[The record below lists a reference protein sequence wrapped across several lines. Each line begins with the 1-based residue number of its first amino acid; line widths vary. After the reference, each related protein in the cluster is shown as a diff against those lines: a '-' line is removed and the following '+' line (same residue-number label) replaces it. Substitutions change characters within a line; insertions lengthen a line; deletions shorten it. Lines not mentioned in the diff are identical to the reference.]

1 MAIVI
6 HGAAVVTV
14 DADGGVIYDGA
25 VAIEADRLAAV
36 GPSRDILARYPKPE
50 RIDGCGKAV
59 MPQRAHAPV
68 HDASARHLR

>member
-36 GPSRDILARYPKPE
+36 GPSRDILARYP
-50 RIDGCGKAV
+50 
-59 MPQRAHAPV
+59 RARTHRRLRQGRDAPTCT
-68 HDASARHLR
+68 RTCT